1 MAGKRNAYRV
11 FIGKSEGKRLLGRPK
26 NRWEDS
32 IKWILSLDCQ
42 APQ

>member
-11 FIGKSEGKRLLGRPK
+11 FVGKPEGERLLGRPK

-32 IKWILSLDCQ
+32 IK
-42 APQ
+42 